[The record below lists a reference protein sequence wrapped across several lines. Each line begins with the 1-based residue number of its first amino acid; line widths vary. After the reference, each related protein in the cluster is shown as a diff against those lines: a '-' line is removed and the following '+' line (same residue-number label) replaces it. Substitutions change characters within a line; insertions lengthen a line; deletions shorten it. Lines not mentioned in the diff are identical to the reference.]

1 MYIYSLQKFYAMIC
15 FRLGAAIFV
24 NGWCW
29 LQLSAKTLFA
39 YLKYL
44 KIFGITC
51 IMFYTSST
59 VYLCI

>member
-1 MYIYSLQKFYAMIC
+1 MYIYIHIYIHI
-15 FRLGAAIFV
+15 LGAAIFV

-59 VYLCI
+59 LYLCT